1 MMNGFLLV
9 FFFVPTPTPIRFP
22 LFMTVTIQRPPDG
35 NDACVRMRYREKDE
49 GRRGA
54 YYGNSGV
61 MNVSEQVKLNLNC
74 ITCCFEYTSPI
85 CPSLMYYQVQP
96 AELLQS
102 PEFRGRGFK
111 ILSARNAK
119 FMNPHTIPP
128 PPPHIPA

>member
-1 MMNGFLLV
+1 MMH
-9 FFFVPTPTPIRFP
+9 
-22 LFMTVTIQRPPDG
+22 
-35 NDACVRMRYREKDE
+35 ACGCVAGKRARE
-49 GRRGA
+49 GGA
-54 YYGNSGV
+54 YYGNSAV

-96 AELLQS
+96 AELLHS

-119 FMNPHTIPP
+119 FMNPQPTTTTTTHPSLIYVK
-128 PPPHIPA
+128 